1 MIVGLIQKKIKII
14 IKMII
19 SEKNQIQISIII
31 MHGIK
36 RINLIIITTITIE
49 IIIVRKITI
58 ISNKEKNNFT
68 KLHNKNL
75 NNKNNNYQNQSSN
88 FNELNNYSNDNNN
101 NNDDDPWANKNFKN
115 NKNNNN
121 NNSHNKKKKF
131 TRNQIKYF
139 L

>member
-58 ISNKEKNNFT
+58 ISNKEKIISLNYIIKT
-68 KLHNKNL
+68 LIIKIVTIKINL
-75 NNKNNNYQNQSSN
+75 LILMNCIIIQMIIIIMMI
-88 FNELNNYSNDNNN
+88 
-101 NNDDDPWANKNFKN
+101 
-115 NKNNNN
+115 
-121 NNSHNKKKKF
+121 HMG
-131 TRNQIKYF
+131 
-139 L
+139 